1 MGYGDSYTC
10 KYVYA
15 SRAANNNAGISTNEI
30 KVQLPFC
37 RERTPNMKLQLVAAK
52 LSGDT
57 EFPGVAVRM
66 TDAPSDYFS
75 LDNNGAV
82 LGIVGISYQR
92 TAGGAFHYAL
102 AHDNNPEYVISSTTR
117 FITVTFE
124 SGDGTTIP
132 LADFGDG
139 LQLIFKLEYP
149 DQPPAGI
156 VNQFA
161 AEIHRGL

>member
-1 MGYGDSYTC
+1 MGYGDNFTC

-15 SRAANNNAGISTNEI
+15 SRAADNNAGLTTNEI

-37 RERTPNMKLQLVAAK
+37 RERTPNMKLQLVAVK
-52 LSGDT
+52 LSGDA

-66 TDAPSDYFS
+66 SDTPSDYFS
-75 LDNNGAV
+75 LDNKGAV
-82 LGIVGISYQR
+82 LGIAGVSYQR

-102 AHDNNPEYVISSTTR
+102 SHDNNPEYVIPSTTR
-117 FITVTFE
+117 ELSLSFQN
-124 SGDGTTIP
+124 GAGATIP

-139 LQLIFKLEYP
+139 LQLIFKLSFPTQP
-149 DQPPAGI
+149 DEIQ
-156 VNQFA
+156 QQYS